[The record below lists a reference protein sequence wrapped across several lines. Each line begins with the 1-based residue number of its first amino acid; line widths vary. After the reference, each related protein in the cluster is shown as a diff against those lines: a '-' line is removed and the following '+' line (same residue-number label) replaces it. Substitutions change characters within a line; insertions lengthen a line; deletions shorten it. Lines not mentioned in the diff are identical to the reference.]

1 MPETIPATTANPE
14 SQTLPALL
22 DILSISFK
30 YKDKTAVSGVTFS
43 LDDGE
48 IGAIV
53 GPSGCG
59 KSTLM
64 RGIAGFETPIHGSIA
79 MNGSVIS
86 TPDGVVEPE
95 NRGVGMVFQDVTLF
109 PHLDVAQ
116 NIRFGIRK
124 WHPDSQLQRVK
135 ELLDLFNLSNFED
148 RHPHSLSGGEQ
159 QRIALARAMAPRPKL
174 LLMDES
180 FSSLDAEH
188 RHQLVPKV
196 REVLKSEKISAILV
210 THNQDVGFALA
221 DRIGVMESGQLHQWD
236 TPLNIYHQ
244 PCNRFTARFIGEGT
258 LISATVQGERKLSTA
273 FGTHYF
279 ENDECLQIGDQVD
292 IMLRPDDIL
301 HDDES
306 EIRGKVEH
314 KAFRG
319 SHFLYRIRL
328 ASEEMLYCLADSHH
342 NHHIGEWIGITPN
355 IEHIVIFDKKN
366 GEHRK

>member
-1 MPETIPATTANPE
+1 MPETVPVTAVSPE
-14 SQTLPALL
+14 SQTLPPLL
-22 DILSISFK
+22 DIQSVSFK

-86 TPDGVVEPE
+86 TPNGVVEPE

-116 NIRFGIRK
+116 NIKFGIRK
-124 WHPDSQLQRVK
+124 WHPDSQLQRTK
-135 ELLDLFNLSNFED
+135 ELLDLFSLSNFEN

-180 FSSLDAEH
+180 FQAWMS
-188 RHQLVPKV
+188 
-196 REVLKSEKISAILV
+196 
-210 THNQDVGFALA
+210 N
-221 DRIGVMESGQLHQWD
+221 
-236 TPLNIYHQ
+236 
-244 PCNRFTARFIGEGT
+244 
-258 LISATVQGERKLSTA
+258 TVINSCRR
-273 FGTHYF
+273 Y
-279 ENDECLQIGDQVD
+279 
-292 IMLRPDDIL
+292 
-301 HDDES
+301 
-306 EIRGKVEH
+306 GK
-314 KAFRG
+314 F
-319 SHFLYRIRL
+319 
-328 ASEEMLYCLADSHH
+328 
-342 NHHIGEWIGITPN
+342 
-355 IEHIVIFDKKN
+355 
-366 GEHRK
+366 